1 MAQQNE
7 SKQNDLKV
15 SERDTTLNPRQ
26 LRAAG
31 YIPVTLYGKNQQS
44 VQIQAKSHELAQLI
58 MHGSQNFQLSGFV
71 SGKAKLRQLQVD
83 PVSQQPISAQL
94 LSV

>member
-1 MAQQNE
+1 MA
-7 SKQNDLKV
+7 KQNQAKQSDLKV
-15 SERDTTLNPRQ
+15 TERDNTLNPRQ

-31 YIPVTLYGKNQQS
+31 FIPVTLYGKNRES
-44 VQIQAKSHELAQLI
+44 VQIQAKTHELSQLI
-58 MHGSQNFQLSGFV
+58 MHGSQHFQLSGFV
-71 SGKAKLRQLQVD
+71 SGPAKLRQLQVD